1 MSITILRLVSEA
13 YKTEC
18 NNNNDKRRNN
28 LSKQSGKN
36 FLKKRTKPMYA
47 YQFDLV
53 DMKTL
58 TKLAKAKV
66 PVKMGEPRYAIRWIL
81 TPSAN

>member
-1 MSITILRLVSEA
+1 MRLVSEA

-36 FLKKRTKPMYA
+36 FLKKRAKPMYA